1 MAKEFKVG
9 EYTYTCM
16 KLNAFEQLNLSRK
29 GAPLFIGMANQ
40 QWFNVLHA
48 MPQEDLDLMIAV
60 IMPKVQRK
68 LVTGNWGPIYEGNVK
83 RFIFEDIGGGE
94 LLEIIFEVLL
104 DYLPAFITAVG
115 QRVSATAENETPDT
129 QNSMTE

>member
-68 LVTGNWGPIYEGNVK
+68 LVTGNWGYRRCFKYFWHYGVFSLFVVK
-83 RFIFEDIGGGE
+83 RKERKE
-94 LLEIIFEVLL
+94 LHISL
-104 DYLPAFITAVG
+104 
-115 QRVSATAENETPDT
+115 
-129 QNSMTE
+129 NSVIP